1 MQLRE
6 FVWTRARIYALG
18 YKTCLTISF
27 LKTQQINVKFDIEL
41 NPTSAYTPFY
51 FMQTLPLKRFIE
63 EIRGGVSVHT

>member
-1 MQLRE
+1 MQFRE

-41 NPTSAYTPFY
+41 NPTSAYTPLLFY
-51 FMQTLPLKRFIE
+51 ANTSFK
-63 EIRGGVSVHT
+63 EIY